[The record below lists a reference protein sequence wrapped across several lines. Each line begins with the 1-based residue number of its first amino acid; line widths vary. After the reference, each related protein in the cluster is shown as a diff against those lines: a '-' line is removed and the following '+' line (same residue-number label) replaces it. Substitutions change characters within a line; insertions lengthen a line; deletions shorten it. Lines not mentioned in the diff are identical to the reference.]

1 MSSSSSSLAL
11 DSEPVLPSH
20 LSTVVSS
27 PPPSIAPGC
36 PDRPVN
42 IMSKGRGRTLSY
54 LSSAQ
59 AGGSLVLGG
68 LSAASCKMMGGA
80 GWRVTVGSS
89 LDGGFCWLVGE
100 ACTREACNRK
110 IAPGT
115 TRVACTMAFPVR
127 ASWDPR
133 PGDARRRWRYR
144 SLGEAAAIGHDIPG
158 SPMDPDFP

>member
-42 IMSKGRGRTLSY
+42 ILSKGRGMTLSY
-54 LSSAQ
+54 LSSTQ

-68 LSAASCKMMGGA
+68 LGAASCKMMGGA
-80 GWRVTVGSS
+80 GWRVAVGSS
-89 LDGGFCWLVGE
+89 LDGGFCRLVGE
-100 ACTREACNRK
+100 ACAREACDCK
-110 IAPGT
+110 LAPGT
-115 TRVACTMAFPVR
+115 TRVAFTMDFPVR
-127 ASWDPR
+127 ASWAPW
-133 PGDARRRWRYR
+133 PGDAQRRWSYR
-144 SLGEAAAIGHDIPG
+144 SLGEAAALGHDIPG